1 VKEVRLQTHKR
12 QYELLQMEDSETVND
27 FFTKVTKLVNQIKNC
42 GEVITTKAVVSKHY
56 SIFDFRQRKF
66 RQQLNNRSQKGFKQR
81 FLRCCQ
87 GFTNSQIS
95 CTKSLPLCFGQRFNK
110 RGHKNPLPLCFWQRY
125 EKRGQKQLLPIDLC
139 YGL

>member
-1 VKEVRLQTHKR
+1 MNKNIVLILYILIFFLILIIWFSGEEFL
-12 QYELLQMEDSETVND
+12 DNSEFD
-27 FFTKVTKLVNQIKNC
+27 HHI
-42 GEVITTKAVVSKHY
+42 SHY

-110 RGHKNPLPLCFWQRY
+110 RGHKKPLPLCFWQRY
-125 EKRGQKQLLPIDLC
+125 EKRRQKQLLPIDLC